1 MFARILPLIIAVSP
15 SSLML
20 GVSLALVAS
29 SLSAADVQWLRDY
42 PQAQRMAAE
51 SGRPLL
57 IHFYSNNCPPCKLL
71 DNRAFKTPELID
83 AMASHVVAVKVNV
96 DDHRDI
102 ADHHQV
108 TRWPTDIY
116 LASDGTELHRMVSPQ
131 DPTLYR
137 QVVER
142 VSMRNRDFM
151 IDRNAR
157 LLAQRGSSQPSQPN
171 LLTPPA
177 PSIPTQPTAGHLA
190 SFERTAGSPTAA
202 SSVSTDT
209 SATNHSAATTTQE
222 ASKDELPPVVAVNRY
237 RTQPNPFAASKNA
250 ATSAPVVQNNPY
262 AQGSMPNPT
271 QAPAMVPPSIPAFQP
286 PQGLQAPQ
294 NLQSPQGSLAVSKGV
309 STNMVS
315 GPTTRSL
322 TDPQFYAPS
331 LAVDPNASLVPG
343 NTPSTPS
350 ASIPAIPSM
359 SARTA
364 EPSNVALK
372 QPEDASGIPPSMQAE
387 STAPAAPDA
396 APVFDGCCPVALALQ
411 KKWLPGNAQYGVK
424 HRGRIYHCESEEA
437 RQEFLRNPDAFSPV
451 FSGYDLVEFLEK
463 GIVIEGKREY
473 GCWLQ
478 GQVYLFATQASN
490 QRFLVAQKSYL
501 EGLEQV
507 QNTGRVAEAPQ
518 GAIKR

>member
-20 GVSLALVAS
+20 GVVLALGAS

-57 IHFYSNNCPPCKLL
+57 IHFFSNNCPPCKLL

-157 LLAQRGSSQPSQPN
+157 LLAQRGSSQPSQPSQLN
-171 LLTPPA
+171 Q
-177 PSIPTQPTAGHLA
+177 PSPSNPTQPTFGHLA
-190 SFERTAGSPTAA
+190 SFDRSASNPVAA
-202 SSVSTDT
+202 SPVS
-209 SATNHSAATTTQE
+209 SESSAASHPAATATQE
-222 ASKDELPPVVAVNRY
+222 SAKDELPPVVTVNRY

-250 ATSAPVVQNNPY
+250 TPSAPVVQNNPY
-262 AQGSMPNPT
+262 AQGSAPNT
-271 QAPAMVPPSIPAFQP
+271 MQAPSMVPPSMPTFQP
-286 PQGLQAPQ
+286 PQGLQPPPG
-294 NLQSPQGSLAVSKGV
+294 LQSPQGSLAAPKGV

-315 GPTTRSL
+315 SPTTRSL

-350 ASIPAIPSM
+350 ASTPAIPSM
-359 SARTA
+359 STPTA
-364 EPSNVALK
+364 DPSDVASK
-372 QPEDASGIPPSMQAE
+372 QPAGQSAIPPSMQVE
-387 STAPAAPDA
+387 STAPAAPVA
-396 APVFDGCCPVALALQ
+396 SPVFDGCCPVALALQ

-463 GIVIEGKREY
+463 GIVVEGKREY

-490 QRFLVAQKSYL
+490 QRFLVAQKTYL

-518 GAIKR
+518 GSIKR